1 MFTILQIPNR
11 FKKMNNVNKLLLIF
25 SVLLLVGCSREGVE
39 TANTID
45 KLFTKDGCD
54 VYRFRDAGSL
64 RYFVNC
70 GNNNAGV
77 SWNESCGKRCTNNVS
92 VQTSNS
98 DK

>member
-1 MFTILQIPNR
+1 
-11 FKKMNNVNKLLLIF
+11 MNNVNKFLLIF
-25 SVLLLVGCSREGVE
+25 SVLLLVGCSREKAVE
-39 TANTID
+39 TNNPNFEIY

-54 VYRFRDAGSL
+54 VYRFHDAGYP

-70 GNNNAGV
+70 GNNNAGI